1 MEQTL
6 KKIIE
11 YLKAKFDTT
20 SNGKSLRLNT
30 SISKHDSNCTNM
42 PGSSSKASSRTIKK
56 KTNSDFQSMQQTLG
70 QGSFGWVTLVKE
82 IQSGKLFA
90 MKAMK
95 KEELFKYCTIDNL
108 KREIKI
114 QRKLNHPNIIKL
126 DSYFEDKTNVYL
138 ILEYA
143 EGGSL
148 FKKIKKQRHLSEDEA
163 FHYLYQTCLGI
174 EYLHK
179 MKIIHR
185 DIKPEN
191 LLLDTKG
198 NIKICDFGW
207 STEME
212 NLKKA
217 FCGTVEYMAPEMIKS
232 QSTNYKLD
240 IWCLGVLL
248 YEMVQGKP
256 PFTGKNDQEKCVAIL
271 SGKQLKYEEFVSED
285 CKSLIA
291 MILQPNP
298 FNRPSIQGILN
309 HKWMLSKSKQQ
320 SNNDLFYPRNISMI
334 IDDQNHSPLKS
345 CQTVVSERKTTNKE
359 FEEIQQKS
367 QHFVFHQ
374 TQHQNEQPQQT
385 FFRRVLISL
394 GCINR

>member
-1 MEQTL
+1 MFLEQDQYEYAWIKQQSIFKQNSKENPQVL
-6 KKIIE
+6 KTFE
-11 YLKAKFDTT
+11 
-20 SNGKSLRLNT
+20 G
-30 SISKHDSNCTNM
+30 
-42 PGSSSKASSRTIKK
+42 
-56 KTNSDFQSMQQTLG
+56 SDFQSMQQTLG

-82 IQSGKLFA
+82 IKTGNLFA
-90 MKAMK
+90 MKAMR
-95 KEELFKYCTIDNL
+95 KEELFKYCTVDNL

-114 QRKLNHPNIIKL
+114 QRKLHHPNIIKL

-148 FKKIKKQRHLSEDEA
+148 FKKIKKERRLSEEEA

-191 LLLDTKG
+191 LLLDAKG

-207 STEME
+207 STEMD

-217 FCGTVEYMAPEMIKS
+217 FCGTIEYMAPEMIKS
-232 QSTNYKLD
+232 QSTNFKLD

-256 PFTGKNDQEKCVAIL
+256 PFTGRNDQEKCVAIL
-271 SGKQLKYEEFVSED
+271 SGQQLKYEEFVSED
-285 CKSLIA
+285 CKALIA
-291 MILQPNP
+291 MILQANP

-309 HKWMLSKSKQQ
+309 HKWMSSKSKYQ
-320 SNNDLFYPRNISMI
+320 SRNDQLNSKSISVLM
-334 IDDQNHSPLKS
+334 DEFSHSPIKS
-345 CQTVVSERKTTNKE
+345 CPTFVSERKTNSKE
-359 FEEIQQKS
+359 WEEMKNRS

-374 TQHQNEQPQQT
+374 TQPLNEQPEQT
-385 FFRRVLISL
+385 FFRRILISL

>member
-1 MEQTL
+1 MNSNKTYSE
-6 KKIIE
+6 
-11 YLKAKFDTT
+11 TT
-20 SNGKSLRLNT
+20 CDCKSIKLN
-30 SISKHDSNCTNM
+30 ISANKHDTNCSNR
-42 PGSSSKASSRTIKK
+42 PASSSKASSSTIRKK
-56 KTNSDFQSMQQTLG
+56 CLNDFQAMQQTLG

-82 IQSGKLFA
+82 ISTGKLLA

-95 KEELFKYCTIDNL
+95 KAELFKYCRVDNL

-138 ILEYA
+138 VLEYA

-148 FKKIKKQRHLSEDEA
+148 FKQIKKQRHLSEDEA
-163 FHYLYQTCLGI
+163 SNYLYQTCLGI
-174 EYLHK
+174 DYLHK
-179 MKIIHR
+179 QKIIHR

-191 LLLDTKG
+191 LLLDNKG

-207 STEME
+207 STEMG

-217 FCGTVEYMAPEMIKS
+217 FCGTIEYMAPEMIKS

-256 PFTGKNDQEKCVAIL
+256 PFTGRNDQEKCNAIL
-271 SGKQLKYEEFVSED
+271 SGCPLKYDEYVSED

-291 MILQPNP
+291 MILQQNP
-298 FNRPSIQGILN
+298 FNRPSIQTILN
-309 HKWMLSKSKQQ
+309 HRWMQSKMKQQ
-320 SNNDLFYPRNISMI
+320 PPLNENLTYRSVSLL
-334 IDDQNHSPLKS
+334 IDESSQSPLQS
-345 CQTVVSERKTTNKE
+345 SQTVMSERKTTNKE
-359 FEEIQQKS
+359 WEDMKYRS

-374 TQHQNEQPQQT
+374 PQQVSEQPQQNL
-385 FFRRVLISL
+385 FKRMLISL

>member
-1 MEQTL
+1 MNSN
-6 KKIIE
+6 
-11 YLKAKFDTT
+11 KAISETT
-20 SNGKSLRLNT
+20 SDCLSLKLNT
-30 SISKHDSNCTNM
+30 SISKHESNCTNM
-42 PGSSSKASSRTIKK
+42 PRSSSKASSSTIQK
-56 KTNSDFQSMQQTLG
+56 KTHSDFQPMQQTLG

-82 IQSGKLFA
+82 IQTGKLFA

-95 KEELFKYCTIDNL
+95 KAELFKYCTVDNL

-148 FKKIKKQRHLSEDEA
+148 FKKIKKQRRLSEDEA
-163 FHYLYQTCLGI
+163 YHYLYQTCLGI

-207 STEME
+207 STEMD

-217 FCGTVEYMAPEMIKS
+217 FCGTIEYMAPEMIKS

-256 PFTGKNDQEKCVAIL
+256 PFTGRNDQEKCVAIL
-271 SGKQLKYEEFVSED
+271 SGQQLKYEESVSED
-285 CKSLIA
+285 CKSLIT

-309 HKWMLSKSKQQ
+309 HKWMLSKQKQQ
-320 SNNDLFYPRNISMI
+320 SNNDQLNSRNISMLM
-334 IDDQNHSPLKS
+334 DEFSHSPLKS
-345 CQTVVSERKTTNKE
+345 CQTVVSERKTNNKE
-359 FEEIQQKS
+359 WEEMKQRS

-374 TQHQNEQPQQT
+374 PQPLNEQPEQT

>member
-1 MEQTL
+1 MNSKKAFTETHCDSRSL
-6 KKIIE
+6 K
-11 YLKAKFDTT
+11 
-20 SNGKSLRLNT
+20 LNT

-42 PGSSSKASSRTIKK
+42 PRSSSKASSSKIQKK
-56 KTNSDFQSMQQTLG
+56 SHSDFQPMQQTLG

-82 IQSGKLFA
+82 IKTGKLFA

-95 KEELFKYCTIDNL
+95 KEELFKYCTVDNL

-114 QRKLNHPNIIKL
+114 QRKLHHPNIIKL

-143 EGGSL
+143 EEGSL
-148 FKKIKKQRHLSEDEA
+148 FKKIKKQRRLSEDEA

-207 STEME
+207 STEMD

-217 FCGTVEYMAPEMIKS
+217 FCGTIEYMAPEMIKS

-271 SGKQLKYEEFVSED
+271 SGQQLKYEEFVSED

-309 HKWMLSKSKQQ
+309 HKWMLSKQKQQ
-320 SNNDLFYPRNISMI
+320 SINDQLNSRSISMLM
-334 IDDQNHSPLKS
+334 DEFGHYSPLKS
-345 CQTVVSERKTTNKE
+345 CPTVVSERKTNNKE
-359 FEEIQQKS
+359 WEEMKQRS

-374 TQHQNEQPQQT
+374 PQPEQPEQT
-385 FFRRVLISL
+385 FLRRVLISL

>member
-1 MEQTL
+1 MNSNKTYSE
-6 KKIIE
+6 
-11 YLKAKFDTT
+11 TT
-20 SNGKSLRLNT
+20 RECKSLKLN
-30 SISKHDSNCTNM
+30 ISANKHESNCSNR
-42 PGSSSKASSRTIKK
+42 PASSSKASSSTIHKK
-56 KTNSDFQSMQQTLG
+56 CSNDFQAMQQTLG

-82 IQSGKLFA
+82 ISTGKLLA

-95 KEELFKYCTIDNL
+95 KAELFKYCTVDNL

-138 ILEYA
+138 VLEYA

-148 FKKIKKQRHLSEDEA
+148 FKQIKKQRYLSEDEA
-163 FHYLYQTCLGI
+163 SHYLYQTCLGI
-174 EYLHK
+174 DYLHK
-179 MKIIHR
+179 QKIIHR

-191 LLLDTKG
+191 LLLDNKG

-207 STEME
+207 STEMG

-217 FCGTVEYMAPEMIKS
+217 FCGTIEYMAPEMIKS

-256 PFTGKNDQEKCVAIL
+256 PFNGRNDQEKCTAIL
-271 SGKQLKYEEFVSED
+271 SGCPLKYDEYVSEE
-285 CKSLIA
+285 CKSLIT
-291 MILQPNP
+291 MILQQNP
-298 FNRPSIQGILN
+298 FNRPSIQTILN
-309 HKWMLSKSKQQ
+309 HRWMRSKIKQPLPLNENLTYRSVSLLIDE
-320 SNNDLFYPRNISMI
+320 SN
-334 IDDQNHSPLKS
+334 QSPLQS
-345 CQTVVSERKTTNKE
+345 LQTVMSERKTTYKE
-359 FEEIQQKS
+359 WEDMKQRS

-374 TQHQNEQPQQT
+374 PQQVSEQPQQNL
-385 FFRRVLISL
+385 FKRILISL

>member
-1 MEQTL
+1 MNSNKTYSE
-6 KKIIE
+6 
-11 YLKAKFDTT
+11 TT
-20 SNGKSLRLNT
+20 CDCKSLRLNV
-30 SISKHDSNCTNM
+30 SANKHETNCSNR
-42 PGSSSKASSRTIKK
+42 PASSSKASSSTIRKK
-56 KTNSDFQSMQQTLG
+56 SQSDFQAMQQTLG

-82 IQSGKLFA
+82 ISTGKLLA

-95 KEELFKYCTIDNL
+95 KAELFKYCTVDNL

-138 ILEYA
+138 VLEYA

-148 FKKIKKQRHLSEDEA
+148 FKQIKKQRHLSEDEA
-163 FHYLYQTCLGI
+163 SHYLYQTCLGI
-174 EYLHK
+174 DYLHK
-179 MKIIHR
+179 QKIIHR

-191 LLLDTKG
+191 LLLDNKG

-207 STEME
+207 STEMG

-217 FCGTVEYMAPEMIKS
+217 FCGTIEYMAPEMIKS

-256 PFTGKNDQEKCVAIL
+256 PFTGRNDQEKCQAIL
-271 SGKQLKYEEFVSED
+271 SGSPLKYDEYVSED
-285 CKSLIA
+285 CKSLIS
-291 MILQPNP
+291 MILQQNP
-298 FNRPSIQGILN
+298 FNRPSIQGILS
-309 HKWMLSKSKQQ
+309 HRWMLSKIKQYQ
-320 SNNDLFYPRNISMI
+320 PLNENLTYRSVSLL
-334 IDDQNHSPLKS
+334 IDEQNQSPL
-345 CQTVVSERKTTNKE
+345 QTSLTVMSERKTTNKE
-359 FEEIQQKS
+359 WEDMKQRS
-367 QHFVFHQ
+367 QHFVF
-374 TQHQNEQPQQT
+374 QHPQQVSEQPQQT
-385 FFRRVLISL
+385 LFKRILISL

>member
-1 MEQTL
+1 
-6 KKIIE
+6 
-11 YLKAKFDTT
+11 
-20 SNGKSLRLNT
+20 
-30 SISKHDSNCTNM
+30 
-42 PGSSSKASSRTIKK
+42 
-56 KTNSDFQSMQQTLG
+56 MQQTLG
-70 QGSFGWVTLVKE
+70 QGSFGWVTLVRE
-82 IQSGKLFA
+82 IQTGKLFA

-95 KEELFKYCTIDNL
+95 KAELFKYCTIDNL

-114 QRKLNHPNIIKL
+114 QRKLNHPHIIDL

-148 FKKIKKQRHLSEDEA
+148 FKRIKKQRRLSEDEA
-163 FHYLYQTCLGI
+163 YHYLYQTCLGI

-191 LLLDTKG
+191 LLLDAKG

-207 STEME
+207 STEMD

-217 FCGTVEYMAPEMIKS
+217 FCGTIEYMAPEMIKS

-271 SGKQLKYEEFVSED
+271 SGQQLKYEESVSED

-309 HKWMLSKSKQQ
+309 HKWMLSKQQ
-320 SNNDLFYPRNISMI
+320 SKSYNDQLNSRSISMLMMEEYS
-334 IDDQNHSPLKS
+334 HSPLKS
-345 CQTVVSERKTTNKE
+345 CQTVVSERKTNNKE
-359 FEEIQQKS
+359 WEESKQRS
-367 QHFVFHQ
+367 HHFVFHQ
-374 TQHQNEQPQQT
+374 PQPVNEQPEQT